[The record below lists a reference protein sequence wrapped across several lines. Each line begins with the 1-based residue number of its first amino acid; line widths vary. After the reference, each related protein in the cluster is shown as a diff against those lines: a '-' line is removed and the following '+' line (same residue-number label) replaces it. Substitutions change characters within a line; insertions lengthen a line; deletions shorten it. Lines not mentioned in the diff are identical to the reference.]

1 MISRKDSSRN
11 DKTNG
16 TIIQYVNT
24 FRRLDIHPPCLDSEP
39 SCTSED

>member
-1 MISRKDSSRN
+1 MISRTDSSRK

-16 TIIQYVNT
+16 TIIQYVNP
-24 FRRLDIHPPCLDSEP
+24 FRRLDTHPPCLGSEP

>member
-11 DKTNG
+11 EKTNV
-16 TIIQYVNT
+16 TIIQYVNP
-24 FRRLDIHPPCLDSEP
+24 FRRLDTHPPCSGSEP